1 MAYLVS
7 SPCIKQLEENWL
19 LKGGD
24 SMIGHFFIL
33 IFEQQ
38 LTTKNL
44 GRQKKPFPNKGRH
57 HTIASAST
65 IALVTSSLFSCN
77 TITLLVNGS
86 RSLGI

>member
-19 LKGGD
+19 LKGGE

-38 LTTKNL
+38 QTTK
-44 GRQKKPFPNKGRH
+44 KPWKTEKAFPK
-57 HTIASAST
+57 
-65 IALVTSSLFSCN
+65 
-77 TITLLVNGS
+77 
-86 RSLGI
+86 